1 MVAKTLYY
9 LLSFPDILQ
18 INARYRMKKTS
29 SVSNDKHFLLTFVF
43 TWKMSKKECS
53 AKVIDRNEMKSIA
66 SEKNYSINDECCS
79 SQSLTSA
86 FVHEGQNWLQGK
98 KVGTKN
104 HLPNVVYS
112 NQERKNRNYKK
123 RSRVEIKVGT
133 NNAKTNLS
141 ALIRRKDYDEKKKK
155 KNECQC
161 RWRKFQFK
169 F

>member
-1 MVAKTLYY
+1 
-9 LLSFPDILQ
+9 
-18 INARYRMKKTS
+18 
-29 SVSNDKHFLLTFVF
+29 
-43 TWKMSKKECS
+43 
-53 AKVIDRNEMKSIA
+53 MKSIA

-86 FVHEGQNWLQGK
+86 FVHKGQNWLQGK

-123 RSRVEIKVGT
+123 RSRVEKKVGT

-155 KNECQC
+155 KTSASADEENSNLSSNTLKSNSWVKTIVMLVITTRKKVC
-161 RWRKFQFK
+161 RRQSFPSKFHVLFISYTLFRRKLNK
-169 F
+169 V